1 MQNIKDKNEVIVS
14 DNFELSEEELEL
26 IEDENIGLYRL
37 LSIFIGILWLF
48 SLIVL

>member
-1 MQNIKDKNEVIVS
+1 MQNVKEKTDALT
-14 DNFELSEEELEL
+14 DNFELSEDELEL
-26 IEDENIGLYRL
+26 IEDENVGMYRL